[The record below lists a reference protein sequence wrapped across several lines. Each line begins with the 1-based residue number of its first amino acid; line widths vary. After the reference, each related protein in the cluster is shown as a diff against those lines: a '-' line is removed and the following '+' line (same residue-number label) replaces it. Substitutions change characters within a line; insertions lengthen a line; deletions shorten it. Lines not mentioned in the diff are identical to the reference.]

1 MKSNHVHAESR
12 LLREEARQW
21 SFCVKISLRMPTI
34 ESSTG
39 SNTLVRLADVFGL
52 EAANAMSTLST
63 SILRFDLAAVGWD

>member
-1 MKSNHVHAESR
+1 
-12 LLREEARQW
+12 
-21 SFCVKISLRMPTI
+21 MPTI